1 MISQQIL
8 GRVRQYY
15 EGKLAEHGA
24 TPRGVDWNSGE
35 SQQLRFRELARVYAD
50 DP

>member
-24 TPRGVDWNSGE
+24 TPRGVDWNSGV
-35 SQQLRFRELARVYAD
+35 SFMKLWKRRIIRS
-50 DP
+50 